1 MKFFLFVLFFI
12 QSLVFSQQLTLE
24 KKKLLI
30 LPQNK
35 NDEISYQITRIFS
48 GQASKLKRF
57 QIIDRNNLSTIL
69 EEQSLGQTG
78 LVFDKDIV
86 EIGNIAGADEG
97 ILINVITFG
106 QKGVKPK
113 EELKEEKKD
122 REKVRKSG
130 VVGIIAR
137 DIIKSVIENERRE
150 KFIKSSK
157 N

>member
-1 MKFFLFVLFFI
+1 M
-12 QSLVFSQQLTLE
+12 
-24 KKKLLI
+24 
-30 LPQNK
+30 
-35 NDEISYQITRIFS
+35 
-48 GQASKLKRF
+48 
-57 QIIDRNNLSTIL
+57 STIL

-122 REKVRKSG
+122 TKNDLTNKSFLNELCSQSPFL
-130 VVGIIAR
+130 IILP
-137 DIIKSVIENERRE
+137 I
-150 KFIKSSK
+150 SSIPFV
-157 N
+157 